1 MPEFEHIVGVFKLSA
16 NYKMDEEAQ
25 SIFKEIAEFGVV
37 NYNML
42 DPLRKLKGLAFIVD
56 MVYELN
62 IFKSQVSGLLE
73 KQQELQ
79 KETDEMEKER

>member
-1 MPEFEHIVGVFKLSA
+1 
-16 NYKMDEEAQ
+16 
-25 SIFKEIAEFGVV
+25 
-37 NYNML
+37 ML